1 MNMLQTQNSEYNDL
15 QKIAQFPI
23 TPYLKEICDSLKDS
37 PSRFLILTAE
47 TAAGK
52 STVLPLALLN
62 DFSGKII
69 MTEPR
74 RIAVLGVANRI
85 SELWDEKKAGDGE
98 VGYKIHLENKT
109 GNNTRLEVVTEA
121 ILVRQLQNDPALENY
136 NVVVLDEF
144 HERSVNTD
152 LALAFLKEAMQ
163 LRDDLFVVIMSATID
178 TGRLQNYLGN
188 ETPVLKIP
196 GRQFAVNVIYEPEK
210 SVVSAVKEIL
220 QNEKDSRV
228 TLRKAQEPAR
238 NDKAK
243 PQQFDNILVF
253 LPGISD
259 IRKAHEAL
267 LETDLFNPES
277 GRELLILHSSITLE
291 EQKRVITPEP
301 PRGTSA
307 SAQPKRRVILSS
319 AIAETS
325 LTVPGVSIVIDSG
338 LARINRLD
346 INTGM
351 EKLTTEV
358 ESEFSAEQRKG
369 RAGRLCEGTCIRL
382 WDKHDPRVKELAPE
396 ILRAD
401 LVPLVLECSERGIY
415 SIDGIDW
422 LDKPSAAAWA
432 ESTKLLRQ
440 LGMLREDNHITEK
453 GKAALTLGVHPRL
466 AGIAL
471 AAFEAETCATDGKS
485 SVASVGKLSSEGRK
499 LLIQFSSYSRSSP
512 ELQNRFISDLEK
524 RLKGCGYKELE
535 KPEFLILC
543 GYPDRLAKRTS
554 EQGVEP
560 AEYKFAGGR
569 QARLYNKRAPLW
581 LVAPDVMAG
590 DKEAIIFDLVELDEA
605 KIAKFLEK
613 HCEIREICSFTQA
626 TLQKF
631 EQKCFGEII
640 LSSKKIPV
648 SEGDYAQAWI
658 NQIKEKG
665 LECLPLDSKIES
677 LLLRA
682 EFIKQQKSAKFD
694 ENSVKNLEIQLK
706 SSVQEWLFPF
716 LGGKTSLTAATV
728 YDALYWY
735 LDGAEI
741 DRQAPEQL
749 VLENGRRCKVKY
761 EKQAEIRP
769 VIEIIIQRIFGC
781 FTTPQI
787 CGKKVLLR
795 LLSPASRP
803 LQVTED
809 LEHFWT
815 GAWVEICKEMKGRYP
830 KHNWDYRV
838 VEVT

>member
-1 MNMLQTQNSEYNDL
+1 MNQY
-15 QKIAQFPI
+15 PI
-23 TPYLKEICDSLKDS
+23 TPYLDDICAALRNS

-52 STVLPLALLN
+52 STVLPLALLQN
-62 DFSGKII
+62 FSGKMI

-74 RIAVLGVANRI
+74 RIAVLGVANRLAE
-85 SELWDEKKAGDGE
+85 SATLGE
-98 VGYKIHLENKT
+98 VGYKIHLENNITKE
-109 GNNTRLEVVTEA
+109 TRLEVVTEA
-121 ILVRQLQNDPALENY
+121 ILVRQLQSDPALEAY

-152 LALAFLKEAMQ
+152 LALAFLKEAML

-178 TGRLQNYLGN
+178 TKKLQEYLGDCG
-188 ETPVLKIP
+188 ETPIFKVP
-196 GRQFAVNVIYEPEK
+196 GRQFPVQVLYEPEK
-210 SVVSAVKEIL
+210 SVVSAVREAL
-220 QNEKDSRV
+220 SSSRPV
-228 TLRKAQEPAR
+228 QHK
-238 NDKAK
+238 
-243 PQQFDNILVF
+243 NILVF

-259 IRKAHEAL
+259 IRKAQDAL
-267 LETDLFNPES
+267 LETGLFDENS
-277 GRELLILHSSITLE
+277 DNELCILHSSISLE
-291 EQKRVITPEP
+291 EQKRVLKET
-301 PRGTSA
+301 R
-307 SAQPKRRVILSS
+307 KRRVILSS

-325 LTVPGVSIVIDSG
+325 LTVPGVSTVIDSG

-351 EKLTTEV
+351 EKLTTET

-401 LVPLVLECSERGIY
+401 LVPLVLECSERGVY
-415 SIDGIDW
+415 AVDGIDW
-422 LDKPSAAAWA
+422 LDCPSRAAWK
-432 ESTKLLRQ
+432 ESSELLRQ
-440 LGMLREDNHITEK
+440 LGMLKADGRITEK

-471 AAFEAETCATDGKS
+471 ADFDSDKGR
-485 SVASVGKLSSEGRK
+485 LSEEGRK
-499 LLIQFSSYSRSSP
+499 LLIQFSSYSCSSQ
-512 ELQNRFISDLEK
+512 ELQRRFISDLER
-524 RLKGCGYKELE
+524 RLKISGYKEKE
-535 KPEFLILC
+535 KTDFLILC

-554 EQGVEP
+554 EPGLEP

-581 LVAPDVMAG
+581 LCAPDVMAG
-590 DKEAIIFDLVELDEA
+590 DKEAVIFDLVELDEA
-605 KIAKFLEK
+605 KINDFLET
-613 HCEIREICSFTQA
+613 HCEIREICSFA
-626 TLQKF
+626 HGTLQKF
-631 EQKCFGEII
+631 EQKCFGEIV

-648 SEGDYAQAWI
+648 SDGDYAQAWV
-658 NQIKEKG
+658 NEVEEKG
-665 LECLPLDSKIES
+665 ISCLPNDNKVES

-682 EFIKQQKSAKFD
+682 EFIEKQNQAKS
-694 ENSVKNLEIQLK
+694 ENQFESRLRDSVN
-706 SSVQEWLFPF
+706 EWLVPF
-716 LGGKTSLTAATV
+716 MGGKTNLTSTMV

-735 LDGAEI
+735 LNGAEI
-741 DRQAPEQL
+741 DKLAPETFI
-749 VLENGRRCKVKY
+749 LENGRRCKVKY
-761 EKQAEIRP
+761 EKQSEIRP

-838 VEVT
+838 AEKD